1 MTKRSFLPGGKARLP
16 NNSVLRSL
24 GLEMVRIV
32 LVMIVMMTSLMVS
45 MVMIVLRSLGL
56 KMVRI
61 VLMSMMMIV
70 MVMVR
75 VVLVNYDDD
84 DVNGDDCD
92 GPLPD
97 EVRGVRVQRATER
110 LCVPPEKK

>member
-1 MTKRSFLPGGKARLP
+1 
-16 NNSVLRSL
+16 
-24 GLEMVRIV
+24 MVRIV
-32 LVMIVMMTSLMVS
+32 FVMIVMMTSLMVS

-56 KMVRI
+56 KR
-61 VLMSMMMIV
+61 
-70 MVMVR
+70 VR

>member
-1 MTKRSFLPGGKARLP
+1 
-16 NNSVLRSL
+16 
-24 GLEMVRIV
+24 MVRIV
-32 LVMIVMMTSLMVS
+32 FVMIVMMTSLMVS

-56 KMVRI
+56 KR
-61 VLMSMMMIV
+61 
-70 MVMVR
+70 VR

-84 DVNGDDCD
+84 SDKDVNGDDCD
-92 GPLPD
+92 GSSPD

>member
-16 NNSVLRSL
+16 NNS
-24 GLEMVRIV
+24 
-32 LVMIVMMTSLMVS
+32 
-45 MVMIVLRSLGL
+45 VLRSLGL